1 MNNEIRTNVVV
12 MDGLYSV
19 CDGLV
24 VSIED
29 CGMSGEYQY

>member
-19 CDGLV
+19 YDELV
-24 VSIED
+24 FSIED
-29 CGMSGEYQY
+29 RGVPGEYQY

>member
-19 CDGLV
+19 NNGLV
-24 VSIED
+24 VLIED
-29 CGMSGEYQY
+29 CGVSGEY

>member
-19 CDGLV
+19 NIGLV
-24 VSIED
+24 VLIED
-29 CGMSGEYQY
+29 CGVSGEY